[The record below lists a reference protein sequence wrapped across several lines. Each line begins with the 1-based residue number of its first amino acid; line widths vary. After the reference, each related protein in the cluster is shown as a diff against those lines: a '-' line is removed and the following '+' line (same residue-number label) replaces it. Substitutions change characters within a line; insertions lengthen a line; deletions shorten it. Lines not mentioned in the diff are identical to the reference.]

1 METKAMATNP
11 TRVEAV
17 LLEEEVLRDGLQ
29 NEPGQL
35 RLDDKLELVRLL
47 AAAGIR
53 RIQLGSF
60 VDPRR
65 VPQMADTDALVG
77 LVRAELPQLL
87 CTGLVLNRRGL
98 DRALACGLNHISCSV
113 SISDT
118 HSRHNVRRPA
128 GEALAAAVALVGVAA
143 RSGLRVRAGVQSAFG
158 CASEGRVD
166 PARVLAAVGR
176 LVAAG
181 AAEINLAD
189 TAGMAEPVQ
198 VSRLM
203 AGVRRLAPEVQ
214 ISLHLHDTRGLG
226 LANLQAGYRAGVRLF
241 DVAAGGLGGC
251 PFVPGAGGNVATEA
265 AVDLFRQLGV
275 ATGIDP
281 ARLGLVVARLQ
292 ALLGRE
298 LPVRRDGLHT
308 RPPG

>member
-1 METKAMATNP
+1 MGTSAMATNP
-11 TRVEAV
+11 IRAGAV
-17 LLEEEVLRDGLQ
+17 ILEEESLRDGLQ

-35 RLDDKLELVRLL
+35 SLDDKLDLVRLL
-47 AAAGIR
+47 AAAGLR

-98 DRALACGLNHISCSV
+98 DRALACGLTHVSCSL

-118 HSRHNVRRPA
+118 HSRNNVRRPA
-128 GEALAAAVALVGVAA
+128 GEALAAAVALVTTAV

-166 PARVLAAVGR
+166 PARVLAAVGQ

-189 TAGMAEPVQ
+189 TAGMADPVQ
-198 VSRLM
+198 VSRLV
-203 AGVRRLAPEVQ
+203 AGVRRLAPGVQ
-214 ISLHLHDTRGLG
+214 ISLHLHDTRGSG
-226 LANLQAGYRAGVRLF
+226 LANLWAGYQAGVRLF

-265 AVDLFRQLGV
+265 AVALFHQLEV

-281 ARLGLVVARLQ
+281 DRLHLVVARLQ
-292 ALLGRE
+292 VLLGRE
-298 LPVRRDGLHT
+298 LPARRAGLRA
-308 RPPG
+308 RPPE